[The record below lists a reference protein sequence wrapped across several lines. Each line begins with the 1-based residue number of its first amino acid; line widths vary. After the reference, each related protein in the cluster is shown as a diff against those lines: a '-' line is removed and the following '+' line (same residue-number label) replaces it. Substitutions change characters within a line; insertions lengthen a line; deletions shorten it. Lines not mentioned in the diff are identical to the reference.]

1 MDRSPVVQARLALAR
16 LTASAPVQAALRT
29 RFVRAYR
36 HYSGVD
42 GGQQAAAVTYYGF
55 LSVFPILALAFFVVG
70 WVAKVYPDAHQN
82 LLDAVDTV
90 LPGLIGGDTGQVSLT
105 DIQDAANKVGL
116 IGLVGVLYAGLGW
129 LSSLRDAVAITFE
142 VPRKRRS
149 SFVVGKARDLVTLV
163 FFGVVLL
170 LAVGLTGLVQRST
183 QWVLDAIGLGE
194 GFGWLLWVLAVVF
207 GLAANTVLFL
217 AMFRLPQG
225 VSASFRHLLPGAVL
239 GAVGFEVLK
248 ELSSWLLASTRGSP
262 AFQVFGIS
270 VILLVWINYF
280 SQLTLYAAAF
290 AHVGE
295 AQAENA

>member
-1 MDRSPVVQARLALAR
+1 MDRSPLVQARLALAR
-16 LTASAPVQAALRT
+16 LRASAPVQAALRT
-29 RFVRAYR
+29 RLVRAYR

-42 GGQQAAAVTYYGF
+42 GGQEAAAVTYYAF

-70 WVAKVYPDAHQN
+70 WLAKVYPDAHQN
-82 LLDAVDTV
+82 LLDAIDTV
-90 LPGLIGGDTGQVSLT
+90 LPGLIGTDTGQVSLT
-105 DIQDAANKVGL
+105 DIQDAANAVGI

-142 VPRKRRS
+142 VPKTKRGN
-149 SFVVGKARDLVTLV
+149 FVVGKARDLVTLL
-163 FFGVVLL
+163 FFGAVLL

-183 QWVLDAIGLGE
+183 EHVLDWIGLSD
-194 GFGWLLWVLAVVF
+194 GFGWLLWLLALVF

-225 VSASFRHLLPGAVL
+225 VRAPFRDLLSGALL
-239 GAVGFEVLK
+239 GAVGFEILK
-248 ELSSWLLASTRGSP
+248 ELSGWLLASTRGSP

-270 VILLVWINYF
+270 LILLVWINYF

-290 AHVGE
+290 AHTGE
-295 AQAENA
+295 GQAEKA